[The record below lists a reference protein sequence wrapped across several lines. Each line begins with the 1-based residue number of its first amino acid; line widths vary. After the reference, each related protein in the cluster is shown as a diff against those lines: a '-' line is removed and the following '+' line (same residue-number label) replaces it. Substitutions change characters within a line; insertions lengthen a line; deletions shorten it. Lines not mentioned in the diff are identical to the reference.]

1 MNRSVHPTV
10 KRLVATQARRTPGA
24 TATATRAIPRLAASK
39 NSNNN
44 NNNNERTK
52 TLSQA
57 RLPLQSPNTMVIPN
71 TTDQYDTSSSFETA
85 LDQVL
90 RIERDSQAKNANSHN
105 GSMESCVRD
114 FFKV

>member
-24 TATATRAIPRLAASK
+24 TATATRAIPLLAASK
-39 NSNNN
+39 NN

-90 RIERDSQAKNANSHN
+90 RIERDSQARNANSHN